1 MCIFLAYHFEFVSSF
16 CCCCCFMSSVCF
28 FSRVRCCFC
37 CSCCLLINASLL
49 AAMTEKVDSR
59 KTLGGECKNWEQ
71 LSTAKK
77 SCFRAPKNNYHDP
90 QRHDDY
96 ELPGKGQRV

>member
-16 CCCCCFMSSVCF
+16 CCCCCFLSSVCF

-59 KTLGGECKNWEQ
+59 KTLGGMQELGTIIHSQ
-71 LSTAKK
+71 KK
-77 SCFRAPKNNYHDP
+77 LFPGPK
-90 QRHDDY
+90 
-96 ELPGKGQRV
+96 K